1 MCRANFF
8 CSVANAWNVIPGM
21 VADHGAFKKP
31 LDMHIDIWGWRDAD
45 YVQKDKGWSF
55 SQTLWAEGPI
65 PALFCSML

>member
-1 MCRANFF
+1 
-8 CSVANAWNVIPGM
+8 
-21 VADHGAFKKP
+21 
-31 LDMHIDIWGWRDAD
+31 MHIDIWGWRDAD